1 MCVSLCV
8 FVRVCALGCG
18 VPKAVVSRCEG
29 IESIGKSQKASKL
42 IILPARQLQQHL
54 ERKTFGTK
62 NAVLAVET
70 AEIGL
75 G

>member
-1 MCVSLCV
+1 MCVCVCV
-8 FVRVCALGCG
+8 FVRLVAECQDQLY
-18 VPKAVVSRCEG
+18 PVVKG
-29 IESIGKSQKASKL
+29 LESIGKSQTASKPKV
-42 IILPARQLQQHL
+42 LPARQLQEHL

-62 NAVLAVET
+62 NVLGVET